1 MQHRTRNRAAF
12 TLLEVM
18 IAMALTLFVMVILS
32 QAFVSSLDTFSG
44 MKGIGD
50 MQQALRTATVLLT
63 DDLAS
68 DHFDGKRRLSD
79 VDAAGNQ
86 LIVTQKPQAGFF
98 AVKRGSAPSLVGP
111 GYIFE
116 GSDASGM
123 PSYRAV
129 DQMLYMTVKRKG
141 NRQENYFTTPV
152 SGAPNVLS
160 AFFAPNIKMAYN
172 VTTNPDLQLSSWTQQ
187 YNPVTNPTQGFFAS
201 QWAEVVWY
209 LFPTGTTEE
218 PTIPGGSGTPT
229 FGLYRAQ
236 FVMVPDPN
244 IAAMELNKVNWPL
257 PNAAPLTTSTFAGL
271 SCVPAGGSKLTF
283 YSPADAALGQRMLP
297 NFSTFTAAAAN
308 PIFDPRAKAV
318 STLVCPNVISF
329 HVQVMPTDQTA
340 AAWGVPPRT
349 FIDIP
354 AFSPTPTYDTTQ
366 FTPAGIAAG
375 YPQGGL
381 KGISVTL
388 RVWDHGTR
396 QTRQTTVMQD
406 L

>member
-141 NRQENYFTTPV
+141 NRQESFFTTKV
-152 SGAPNVLS
+152 GATGIAGEGGALVT
-160 AFFAPNIKMAYN
+160 FFGLNLKTAYN
-172 VTTNPDLQLSSWTQQ
+172 VTTNPDLQLSTWTVQ
-187 YNPVTNPTQGFFAS
+187 YNPVANPTQGFYSS
-201 QWAEVVWY
+201 QWAEVLWY
-209 LFPTGTTEE
+209 LLPTGTTDE
-218 PTIPGGSGTPT
+218 PSNPNGTGTPT
-229 FGLYRAQ
+229 FGLYRLQ
-236 FVMVPDPN
+236 FVMVPDSSIGWQQPGTPTTQGVSDKF
-244 IAAMELNKVNWPL
+244 A
-257 PNAAPLTTSTFAGL
+257 NALEPTFAGL
-271 SCVPAGGSKLTF
+271 SCLPGASGRLAF
-283 YSPADAALGQRMLP
+283 FSPADAALGKRVFA
-297 NFSTFTAAAAN
+297 NFLTFPPAMASPFTN
-308 PIFDPRAKAV
+308 PRAAV
-318 STLVCPNVISF
+318 TSTLVCPNVTSF
-329 HVQVMPTDQTA
+329 HIQVMPLGST
-340 AAWGVPPRT
+340 T
-349 FIDIP
+349 FIDVP
-354 AFSPTPTYDTTQ
+354 NNGTYDTTQ
-366 FTPAGIAAG
+366 FSVAG
-375 YPQGGL
+375 YPVGGL